1 MSEDS
6 GFQIGQN
13 APEFYEAHVSRLMAP
28 FVEALVA
35 AAIAPGQSVLDV
47 ACGTGFATRAA
58 AAVAG
63 RDARVEGSDLNP
75 AMVAQ
80 AQAVPDTSGG
90 QLRWTQASALDLPYE
105 DNSFD
110 SVICQQGLQFFPDP
124 AAGVR
129 EMARVAREGGRL
141 GVTVWSAA
149 EQSPFLHREM
159 QMLARYGG
167 EALADYSASEQQLRA
182 WFVNAGVG
190 DVCIELLAI
199 DVDLP
204 PVSTFVPEHLKALP
218 WSTTFFRLPPER
230 QLEALAELE
239 ADLDVYRTDAG
250 IRVPFSSYLVTAII
264 GKSATRMG
272 SRGSTRE

>member
-1 MSEDS
+1 MLEGS

-13 APEFYEAHVSRLMAP
+13 AAEFYETHVGRFMAP

-35 AAIAPGQSVLDV
+35 ATVTSGQSVLDV

-63 RDARVEGSDLNP
+63 RDARVEGLDLNP
-75 AMVAQ
+75 AMVAH
-80 AQAVPDTSGG
+80 AQAVPDKSGA

-105 DNSFD
+105 DDLFD

-124 AAGVR
+124 TAGVR
-129 EMARVAREGGRL
+129 EMARVTRDGGRL

-149 EQSPFLHREM
+149 EQSPFLHRET
-159 QMLARYGG
+159 QMLARHGG
-167 EALADYSASEQQLRA
+167 AEPAEFSASEQQLRA
-182 WFVNAGVG
+182 WFGDAGVG
-190 DVCIELLAI
+190 EVSIELLGV

-204 PVSTFVPEHLKALP
+204 PVSTYVPEHLKALP
-218 WSTTFFRLPPER
+218 WSTDFFHLRPER

-239 ADLDVYRTDAG
+239 ADLDAYRTDAG
-250 IRVPFSSYLVTAII
+250 IRVPFSSYLVTATT
-264 GKSATRMG
+264 GK
-272 SRGSTRE
+272 